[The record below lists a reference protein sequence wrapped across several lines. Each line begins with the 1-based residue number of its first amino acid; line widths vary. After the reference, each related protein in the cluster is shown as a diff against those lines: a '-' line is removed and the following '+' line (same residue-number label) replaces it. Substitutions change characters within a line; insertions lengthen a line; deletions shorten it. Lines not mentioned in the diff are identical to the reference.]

1 MQASGGEPDKTGSGI
16 SLRTFLVGMILLAT
30 VPIALLMSYQILAG
44 AKAQEQRLQDSL
56 QQVSRAMAHL
66 ANRELAASA
75 EALKLLA
82 REDGLRRG
90 DAAAV
95 LQRLVREDGALYPGW
110 HSVYLADAQG
120 RMLFDSAPSAAAPRP
135 AGAASGMLPA
145 VRQLVGEGG
154 RSYTLIE
161 SRVAM
166 PGAPS
171 RVLGARIPPEHWRR
185 LLDAAAPD
193 AVDDVL
199 LVDARH
205 DLIVR
210 RSAPAGAGSYSA
222 WAPVPLAGW
231 SAGAVLRGEPVVM
244 AQRRAVLA
252 ALATAGGC
260 LLVGVTLALLAAR
273 RVTTPL
279 RLLAQGQPAAEDGGG
294 DGIREIT
301 LLRAALLAAQ
311 RQDRESH
318 ERLQIK
324 ADEFEALF
332 NGSPVALAVAQDTRC
347 DEVLHNAAMKRLLGP
362 HEAQAA
368 APRVLR
374 RGRELPP
381 AQQPLQHAARSG
393 EPVPATELEIR
404 LGEQRS
410 VFVLAQA
417 VPLRDAAGRPRGAI
431 SAYMDITER
440 KLAEARLL
448 SADQR
453 LHEKQHLIDLA
464 QEAGRVGFFHY
475 QFDSDVLA
483 WTPGQAKLFGI
494 DDARSDTTLGDWER
508 RVDPQ
513 DRRDIERALREML
526 AQRTEKQTL
535 EFRVLPGGTAA
546 RWLSSRVLMTYGTD
560 GRPLQMIGVT
570 MDTTDQKEVERER
583 AALVEREQSA
593 RREAEAA
600 SRAKDEFLAMLGH
613 ELRNPLSAIS
623 SAAEVLNRSDPQ
635 AEVSSRARTIIG
647 RQTRHLAHMVD
658 DLLDV
663 SRVISGKVLLS
674 RSRVDLEALVRRVA
688 ATLEVTGALRQHE
701 LKLDLQ
707 PACIDADTTRIE
719 QIVNNL
725 LTNALKY
732 TPAGGHIV
740 VDLKRDGDQAVL
752 LVRDDGFGIP
762 AELLPRIF
770 DLFVQGER
778 TLDRRGGGLGI
789 GLTLV
794 RRLVE
799 LQGGSIQ
806 VASGGNGSVFE
817 LRFPALEQP
826 PPEPAAPRSHA
837 SAQPCRIAVIED
849 NDDALQA
856 LQSLL
861 ELDGHDVSTA
871 VDGTSGL
878 DAVLQQRPDVAIVD
892 IGLPGLTGFEVA
904 RRCRAAGYTGRMIAL
919 SGYGLEQDVG
929 QALEAGF
936 DAHLVKPVDA
946 MELRRLLAQAPA
958 FER

>member
-1 MQASGGEPDKTGSGI
+1 MQASGGTADKAGSGI
-16 SLRTFLVGMILLAT
+16 SLRTFLVGMILLAS
-30 VPIALLMSYQILAG
+30 VPIALLMSYQVLAG
-44 AKAQEQRLQDSL
+44 AMEEERRLHGRLQ
-56 QQVSRAMAHL
+56 QASRAAAHL
-66 ANRELAASA
+66 VNRELAASA

-82 REDGLRRG
+82 REDGLRR
-90 DAAAV
+90 DAPAV
-95 LQRLVREDGALYPGW
+95 LQRMVREDGALYPGW
-110 HSVYLADAQG
+110 HSIYLVDAQG
-120 RMLFDSAPSAAAPRP
+120 QVLFDSAPGARGPEPGPRAAA
-135 AGAASGMLPA
+135 LPS
-145 VRQLVGEGG
+145 VRQVAAVDGK
-154 RSYTLIE
+154 SYTLIE
-161 SRVAM
+161 VRAAM
-166 PGAPS
+166 QGTPA
-171 RVLGARIPPEHWRR
+171 RVLGVRIATDHWLRLLQISLPPE
-185 LLDAAAPD
+185 AA
-193 AVDDVL
+193 DDVVL
-199 LVDARH
+199 ADPGH
-205 DLIVR
+205 DVIVR
-210 RSAPAGAGSYSA
+210 RSRPAGAGSYSA
-222 WAPVPLAGW
+222 WSPIPLAGW
-231 SAGAVLRGEPVVM
+231 SAGAVLRSEPVVA

-252 ALATAGGC
+252 ALGTAGGC

-279 RLLAQGQPAAEDGGG
+279 RLLAEGKTAAEGEGG

-311 RQDRESH
+311 EQDRESH

-347 DEVLHNAAMKRLLGP
+347 EEVLHNAAMTRLLAP
-362 HEAQAA
+362 RDLQAGGS
-368 APRVLR
+368 RVLR

-381 AQQPLQHAARSG
+381 DQQPLQHAARSG
-393 EPVPATELEIR
+393 EPVAATELEIR

-483 WTPGQAKLFGI
+483 WTPGQAKLFGL
-494 DDARSDTTLGDWER
+494 DDGHNDSTLGDWER
-508 RVDPQ
+508 RIEPQ
-513 DRRDIERALREML
+513 DRAGVEAALRDML
-526 AQRTEKQTL
+526 RRRTEKQTI
-535 EFRVLPGGTAA
+535 ECRVLPGGTAA
-546 RWLSSRVLMTYGTD
+546 RWLSTRVLMTYAAD
-560 GRPLQMIGVT
+560 GRPLQLIGVT
-570 MDTTDQKEVERER
+570 MDVTDQKEVERER
-583 AALVEREQSA
+583 AALVEREQAA

-635 AEVSSRARTIIG
+635 AEVSGRARTIIG

-674 RSRVDLEALVRRVA
+674 RSRVDLEALVRRVST
-688 ATLEVTGALRQHE
+688 TLEVTGALRQHE

-719 QIVNNL
+719 QVINNL

-732 TPAGGHIV
+732 TPAGGHIAV
-740 VDLKRDGDQAVL
+740 ELRREDTQAVL
-752 LVRDDGFGIP
+752 RVRDDGFGIP
-762 AELLPRIF
+762 PELLPRIF

-799 LQGGSIQ
+799 LQGGRIE
-806 VASGGNGSVFE
+806 VASSSAGSVFE
-817 LRFPALEQP
+817 LRFPALDQAAA
-826 PPEPAAPRSHA
+826 EPAPARGAA
-837 SAQPCRIAVIED
+837 SGHPCRVAVIED

-861 ELDGHDVSTA
+861 ELDGHDVVTA
-871 VDGTSGL
+871 VDGIAGL
-878 DAVLQQRPDVAIVD
+878 DAVLQQRPDVAVVD

-904 RRCRAAGYTGRMIAL
+904 RRSRAAGYTGRMIAL
-919 SGYGLEQDVG
+919 SGYGLEQDIG

-946 MELRRLLAQAPA
+946 AELRRLLAEA
-958 FER
+958 